1 MLLAFQTV
9 SHVVVTLNQK
19 IILLLLYNSAPVMNL
34 NVNIYYGTS
43 KGVVTHRPGAVALV
57 CPLIGDHLFTS

>member
-19 IILLLLYNSAPVMNL
+19 IILLLLYNSATVMNL
-34 NVNIYYGTS
+34 
-43 KGVVTHRPGAVALV
+43 
-57 CPLIGDHLFTS
+57 F